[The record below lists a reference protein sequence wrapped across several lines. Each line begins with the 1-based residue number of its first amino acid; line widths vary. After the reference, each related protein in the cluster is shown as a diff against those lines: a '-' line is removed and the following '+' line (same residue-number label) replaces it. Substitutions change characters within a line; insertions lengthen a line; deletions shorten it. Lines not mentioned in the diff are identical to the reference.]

1 MTGQYWRLL
10 QLQEYL
16 QDVLALHYTLCMQ
29 IFPTREFATFPEA
42 LQAVAREEVF
52 QANTPSAAAFACAG
66 PVAGNKCEMT
76 NLDWTIDGNYLS
88 ATHGIR

>member
-52 QANTPSAAAFACAG
+52 QANTPVQQHLHVPAPSQAIS
-66 PVAGNKCEMT
+66 V
-76 NLDWTIDGNYLS
+76 
-88 ATHGIR
+88 R